1 VPRCFVLSYR
11 HTRIDGSAACG
22 RNCSV
27 VASVPPIVLAP
38 LHSLTEAT
46 HGHFRL
52 TKTSCPQHRAYH
64 PVRESH
70 SESHVPKF
78 RRASSRILF
87 LSRQI
92 VHLEGQSAKGAPIR
106 QDVANCFQGKL
117 QLTPPPSPAS
127 RPSIEGCES
136 VCDAIGNF
144 KKLISTAE
152 HLRAAGYVADA

>member
-1 VPRCFVLSYR
+1 MRQELQRCCFF
-11 HTRIDGSAACG
+11 
-22 RNCSV
+22 
-27 VASVPPIVLAP
+27 VPPMVLAP

-52 TKTSCPQHRAYH
+52 TKTSCPQHRACH

-92 VHLEGQSAKGAPIR
+92 VLLEGQSAKGAPIR

-117 QLTPPPSPAS
+117 PLTPPSSPAL
-127 RPSIEGCES
+127 RPSIEGCEKAS
-136 VCDAIGNF
+136 NTLHSF
-144 KKLISTAE
+144 KMLIASAE
-152 HLRAAGYVADA
+152 HLRTAGYVADA